1 MLFTIF
7 FVPVFIDKYKTMKNI
22 WEKIKKW
29 ASETALPWLKKA
41 WLQIINVFVV
51 LYAYGQLDNAGLAV
65 AASIVGLWGFILLA
79 YWIFWKL
86 FGGDKVVK
94 AFIEQKKRNKLIHK

>member
-1 MLFTIF
+1 MNKL
-7 FVPVFIDKYKTMKNI
+7 KTL

-29 ASETALPWLKKA
+29 ATETALPWLKKA
-41 WLQIINVFVV
+41 WLQIVNVVIV

-65 AASIVGLWGFILLA
+65 AASIVGFWGFILLA

-86 FGGDKVVK
+86 FGADKVVK
-94 AFIEQKKRNKLIHK
+94 AFIAQKRKK